1 MRRTKFA
8 RKPRALQFGY
18 LRAELPQRVGD
29 VADMIHIV
37 VAEMNED
44 DGKCRPDL
52 CKMAQWFQIAPFF
65 APRAQSSR
73 TQAAGGIARRSAG
86 GGDGARSVRGAGGVS
101 RRRDSSPRAVD
112 DALSGDT
119 VRGR

>member
-1 MRRTKFA
+1 MRRTKLA

-37 VAEMNED
+37 LAEMNED

-52 CKMAQWFQIAPFF
+52 CKMAQWFQIAPF
-65 APRAQSSR
+65 RAEG
-73 TQAAGGIARRSAG
+73 AIVPDAG
-86 GGDGARSVRGAGGVS
+86 GGRYRAPE
-101 RRRDSSPRAVD
+101 RRWR
-112 DALSGDT
+112 
-119 VRGR
+119 